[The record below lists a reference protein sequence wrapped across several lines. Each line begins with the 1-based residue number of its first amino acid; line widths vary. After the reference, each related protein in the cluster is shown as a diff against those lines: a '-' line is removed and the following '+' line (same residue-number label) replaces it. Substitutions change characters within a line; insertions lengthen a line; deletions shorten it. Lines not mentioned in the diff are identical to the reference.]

1 MWHRAAAERAHGRAH
16 EAARNAPSEADMAV
30 AARDPRPPAAVRP
43 MAPSLHFEK
52 HPRGVGA
59 RHPSGSAVAAA
70 PARGAADEKGDSMKK
85 QKFKYS
91 DQQALDTCI
100 RQLEG
105 LLEGLRSGTLSLSQ
119 GGQKLWLRPGSA
131 VDIEL
136 RAEQSGDRETL
147 DIQLGWRRASLHVVS
162 RLAEGAP
169 PKTVRNWQKIQQ
181 QYREDSAP
189 RSEGPLH
196 DLDAASAARY
206 QEIYA
211 ASRTPSGEGQHRLD
225 EARFTRALAEA
236 GVDAAMQQ
244 ALYNLALQAE
254 ADGRSSLFA

>member
-1 MWHRAAAERAHGRAH
+1 
-16 EAARNAPSEADMAV
+16 
-30 AARDPRPPAAVRP
+30 
-43 MAPSLHFEK
+43 
-52 HPRGVGA
+52 
-59 RHPSGSAVAAA
+59 
-70 PARGAADEKGDSMKK
+70 MKK

-119 GGQKLWLRPGSA
+119 GDQKLWLRPGSA

-162 RLAEGAP
+162 RRVEDTP

-181 QYREDSAP
+181 AYREESNP
-189 RSEGPLH
+189 RTESPLAN
-196 DLDAASAARY
+196 LTAASAARY

-211 ASRTPSGEGQHRLD
+211 ASRSISGEGQHRLD
-225 EARFTRALAEA
+225 EARFTRALADA
-236 GVDAAMQQ
+236 GVDPATQQ
-244 ALYNLALQAE
+244 ELYNLALQAE
-254 ADGRSSLFA
+254 ADGRSSLFGEDLLAALRKAS

>member
-1 MWHRAAAERAHGRAH
+1 M
-16 EAARNAPSEADMAV
+16 
-30 AARDPRPPAAVRP
+30 
-43 MAPSLHFEK
+43 
-52 HPRGVGA
+52 
-59 RHPSGSAVAAA
+59 
-70 PARGAADEKGDSMKK
+70 KGDSMKK

-162 RLAEGAP
+162 RRVEDTP

-181 QYREDSAP
+181 QYREETTP
-189 RSEGPLH
+189 RSEGPLS

-211 ASRTPSGEGQHRLD
+211 ASRSPSGEGQHRLD
-225 EARFTRALAEA
+225 EARFTRALADA

-244 ALYNLALQAE
+244 TLYNLALQAE
-254 ADGRSSLFA
+254 ADGRSSLFGEDLLASLRKAS